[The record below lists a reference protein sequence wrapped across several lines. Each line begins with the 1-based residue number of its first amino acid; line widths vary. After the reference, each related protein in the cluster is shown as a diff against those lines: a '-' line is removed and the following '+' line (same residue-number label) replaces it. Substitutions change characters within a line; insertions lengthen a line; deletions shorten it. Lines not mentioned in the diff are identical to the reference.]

1 MALGAHL
8 HATWD
13 MLAFVH
19 NGLDPKSNK
28 QALTVCVATYK
39 KWALSL
45 ELSFNTRLI
54 TLDFFEMMI

>member
-19 NGLDPKSNK
+19 NGLDPKSK
-28 QALTVCVATYK
+28 QALKLRPQA
-39 KWALSL
+39 
-45 ELSFNTRLI
+45 
-54 TLDFFEMMI
+54 